1 MRPVAPEPRP
11 LRELTD
17 GSAETLLPL
26 DPRRL
31 IGILR
36 RRAWL
41 IIVFGLAGAAI
52 AGALAFRAGRVYRS
66 TAVVRVRDARQV
78 VTGGLATQPDV
89 RIGPLVDPMLSLIE
103 VLGSRG
109 VAGSVVDSIPILR
122 LEAEGLR
129 LTQLR
134 DVAVADTAA
143 ADTVR
148 MLVVATGVRLTTA
161 PESLIPWG
169 QPIVTPNLRLTIPTY
184 PGTSKAIIRIASRE
198 VAIDGL
204 LQNLKVDPLPSTD
217 IIDIRY
223 SAPDSVMAQEVTNRL
238 VLAIRAID
246 ADMGQA
252 VSRARSEFLKAQL
265 TQTEAELARSR
276 SALAD
281 FRARQRA
288 FSTRDRFS
296 AQEAGMSAVSSR
308 RAELDGQRRLYRTLL
323 SRLSE
328 PAGAGGSGIHALL
341 SSPGLSENPVI
352 RQTADQL
359 ARYESQR
366 DSLTAGQFS
375 ASESNPDVQRL
386 DALIATSRRRLADA
400 VGSIASVLDA
410 QISSLDASRG
420 REVTSFRE
428 LSSSEE
434 REAGLAEDVEA
445 VRKLADELR
454 GEYQRAQLA
463 EAVNLGQVEVIDLA
477 GPAARVGLS
486 LRTMA
491 LFGLLVGL
499 AMGTIM
505 ALLVEFLRP
514 AIRRQ
519 EDLAATLG
527 AASQVV
533 IPRTMLPRAPRHGRN
548 GKSALVATADPNSGG
563 AEAYRSL
570 RTALMFSPAAAG
582 MRSLLVTSAVPGE
595 GKTTVASNLSAVFA
609 QQGIR
614 VLLIDADLRRAR
626 LHGVFHVQRV
636 PGLTTLVE
644 GAVLPEQAVHATDV
658 PNLSFLS
665 AGAAPSNPSEVIGGK
680 AMAVTLKFLSG
691 QYDLIIMD
699 SPPLLSAADASVLAT
714 LADGVIMVVRAGKL
728 NEDVVRMAQR
738 QVENVGGRVVAAVL
752 NDPDAEV
759 TRYGGDY
766 YFTGYSADPKAGEK
780 N

>member
-1 MRPVAPEPRP
+1 VHDPQQVRQ
-11 LRELTD
+11 LTD
-17 GSAETLLPL
+17 ASGDSLIPM

-31 IGILR
+31 LGILR
-36 RRAWL
+36 RRVWL
-41 IIVFGLAGAAI
+41 ILAFGLAGTAI
-52 AGALAFRAGRVYRS
+52 AGALAIRAGRLYRS
-66 TAVVRVRDARQV
+66 TAVIRVRDARQA
-78 VTGGLATQPDV
+78 VTGGLAGAPDV

-122 LEAEGLR
+122 LQTDGLR

-148 MLVVATGVRLTTA
+148 MLVEETGVRLTSA
-161 PESLIPWG
+161 PGSLIPWG
-169 QPIVTPNLRLTIPTY
+169 QPIVTPNVRLAIPAK
-184 PGTSKAIIRIASRE
+184 PPASKAAIYTTSRE

-204 LQNLKVDPLPSTD
+204 IRSLKVEALPNTD

-223 SAPDSVMAQEVTNRL
+223 SAPDSALAQEVTNRL
-238 VLAIRAID
+238 VLILRAID

-252 VSRARSEFLKAQL
+252 VSRARSEFLKEQL
-265 TQTEAELARSR
+265 TQTEAQLARSR
-276 SALAD
+276 KALAD
-281 FRARQRA
+281 FRAHQRA

-296 AQEAGMSAVSSR
+296 AQEAGVSAVSSR
-308 RAELDGQRRLYRTLL
+308 RAQLDAQRRLYRALL

-341 SSPGLSENPVI
+341 SSPGLSDNPVI

-366 DSLTAGQFS
+366 DSLTAGRFS
-375 ASESNPDVQRL
+375 AALSNPDVQRL
-386 DALIATSRRRLADA
+386 DALITTARRRLADA

-410 QISSLDASRG
+410 QISSLDASRS
-420 REVTSFRE
+420 REVASFRE

-434 REAGLAEDVEA
+434 QEAGLAEDLEA
-445 VRKLADELR
+445 VRKLAEDLR

-477 GPAARVGLS
+477 GPARRVGLS
-486 LRTMA
+486 RRTKTLLGLLLGLA
-491 LFGLLVGL
+491 LGTVGGLLV
-499 AMGTIM
+499 
-505 ALLVEFLRP
+505 EYLRP

-527 AASQVV
+527 AASSVV
-533 IPRTMLPRAPRHGRN
+533 IPRTMLPPPPRHGRN
-548 GKSALVATADPNSGG
+548 GKTALVATTDPNSGG

-570 RTALMFSPAAAG
+570 RTALLFSPSATG
-582 MRSLLVTSAVPGE
+582 VRSLLVTSAVPGE

-614 VLLIDADLRRAR
+614 VLLVDADLRRAR
-626 LHGVFHVQRV
+626 LHSVFHVQRA

-644 GAVLPEQAVHATDV
+644 GAALPDQAVHSTDV
-658 PNLSFLS
+658 PNLFFLAS
-665 AGAAPSNPSEVIGGK
+665 GALPSNPAEVIGSK
-680 AMAVTLKFLSG
+680 AMAVTLKFLST
-691 QYDLIIMD
+691 QYDLIVVD
-699 SPPLLSAADASVLAT
+699 SPPLLSAADASILAT
-714 LADGVIMVVRAGKL
+714 VLDGVVMVVRAGKL
-728 NEDVVRMAQR
+728 HEDIVRMAQ
-738 QVENVGGRVVAAVL
+738 QQIENVGGRVIAAVL

-759 TRYGGDY
+759 KRYGGDY
-766 YFTGYSADPKAGEK
+766 YFTGYPAGRESKEK
-780 N
+780 S